1 MERKWT
7 KDLLAQILFTAHECA
22 ILERL
27 VQREMRGGAESVLEP
42 GRVYGNPGR
51 GRTNDE
57 LRRVILLR
65 NNEIERLQAIVEGGN
80 YAVLGSV
87 ERASLEREESTW
99 TSERHAAAREQLG
112 AADMDKSFLLEME
125 FPAALDEIGR
135 LQVIVA
141 MLKQAA
147 TPPE

>member
-42 GRVYGNPGR
+42 
-51 GRTNDE
+51 
-57 LRRVILLR
+57 
-65 NNEIERLQAIVEGGN
+65 
-80 YAVLGSV
+80 
-87 ERASLEREESTW
+87 EREGKW